1 MYMSIAVRAE
11 ENPEIA
17 WRRLVRELV
26 SNGVFEELTK
36 RQFYKSKGSL
46 LRDKRRAVKKQK
58 RKRSQAKRKAKK

>member
-1 MYMSIAVRAE
+1 MSIAVRAE

>member
-1 MYMSIAVRAE
+1 MSIAVRSD

-36 RQFYKSKGSL
+36 RQFYRSKGSV
-46 LRDKRRAVKKQK
+46 LRDKRRAIEKQK

>member
-1 MYMSIAVRAE
+1 MSIAVRAD

-36 RQFYKSKGSL
+36 RQYYRTKGSIL
-46 LRDKRRAVKKQK
+46 SDKRRALRKQK
-58 RKRSQAKRKAKK
+58 RKRSSAKRKAKK

>member
-1 MYMSIAVRAE
+1 MSIAVRPDENAE
-11 ENPEIA
+11 LA

-36 RQFYKSKGSL
+36 RQFYKSKGSTN
-46 LRDKRRAVKKQK
+46 RDKRRAVKKQK

>member
-1 MYMSIAVRAE
+1 MSIAVRSD

-36 RQFYKSKGSL
+36 RQFYRSKGSEK
-46 LRDKRRAVKKQK
+46 RDQRRAFQKQK
-58 RKRSQAKRKAKK
+58 RKRSRAKRKAKK

>member
-1 MYMSIAVRAE
+1 MSIAVRAD

-26 SNGVFEELTK
+26 GNGVFEELQK
-36 RQFYKSKGSL
+36 RQFYRSKGSIK
-46 LRDKRRAVKKQK
+46 RDQRRAVAKQK

>member
-1 MYMSIAVRAE
+1 MFMSIAVRPDENAE
-11 ENPEIA
+11 LA

-36 RQFYKSKGSL
+36 RQFYKSKGSTN
-46 LRDKRRAVKKQK
+46 RDKRRAVKKQK